1 MSESS
6 DARFRTLYAAHL
18 RDLLGFALRRTARP
32 EDAADVVADTF
43 LVAWRRLERVPPG
56 DEARLWLY
64 GVCRTRAGQPRPG
77 RRTTRPARGAAPGDS
92 GQARVPDPAGD
103 VAYRV
108 SVEAAMERLRPN
120 DRELLQLFGLGGP
133 GAPTSSRSSWAFR
146 PVQPG
151 RVSLVR
157 VPGSA
162 PNSAETLPTRPGH
175 VFHDQGAAEPDNI
188 AAPPGTSSEGGPMN
202 TDDAVAATNPYP
214 RRNRRRPPSR
224 GWQT

>member
-6 DARFRTLYAAHL
+6 DARFRTLYAAHF

-64 GVCRTRAGQPRPG
+64 GVCRRVLANH
-77 RRTTRPARGAAPGDS
+77 ARGDVRRDRLG
-92 GQARVPDPAGD
+92 ARLRATLARHAVPDPAGD

-120 DRELLQLFGLGGP
+120 DRELLQLSAWEGLEPHELAVVLGVPARTARTRLSRARARLRAELGGD
-133 GAPTSSRSSWAFR
+133 APS
-146 PVQPG
+146 P
-151 RVSLVR
+151 
-157 VPGSA
+157 
-162 PNSAETLPTRPGH
+162 PGH
-175 VFHDQGAAEPDNI
+175 VLHDQGAAEPETLLLHPEP
-188 AAPPGTSSEGGPMN
+188 APKEG
-202 TDDAVAATNPYP
+202 
-214 RRNRRRPPSR
+214 R
-224 GWQT
+224 